1 MPEPKPNKIPELMSI
16 DQLAQRLGITVR
28 HVRRLVAEKRVPYY
42 KVGRLVP
49 RQATFARFETA
60 RSASWSLWRLRQ
72 AM

>member
-42 KVGRLVP
+42 KVGRLV
-49 RQATFARFETA
+49 RFDPAEITQWLET
-60 RSASWSLWRLRQ
+60 RRVS
-72 AM
+72 